1 MIWVERFVWF
11 QGFGCIFQ
19 IDCYSRDLMAVSE
32 NCLSRLPCA
41 LCQKRLSENSY
52 GYFKCYHLRIGIFF
66 KCYNRFLLSHFASNA
81 LRPKLLF
88 VCGAQENEGLRPN
101 GISYLPSGLVCPHLQ
116 LFAQRRQIDWQREN
130 PVQKARHTERA
141 FILAFNWN
149 WFFNTEKSMR
159 CGSVNIW
166 F

>member
-1 MIWVERFVWF
+1 MPYAKKDCQRIHMAISNVIIFKLVYSLNVIT
-11 QGFGCIFQ
+11 GF
-19 IDCYSRDLMAVSE
+19 
-32 NCLSRLPCA
+32 
-41 LCQKRLSENSY
+41 
-52 GYFKCYHLRIGIFF
+52 FF
-66 KCYNRFLLSHFASNA
+66 LILVPNA

-141 FILAFNWN
+141 FILALIETDF
-149 WFFNTEKSMR
+149 
-159 CGSVNIW
+159 
-166 F
+166 